1 MSNNENRKF
10 IRIFSKINVI
20 LQNRKKETSKIYF
33 KKPSLKSILLS
44 AACSLLIVDFIFR
57 LIKIFNVSE
66 VSVVENVGYL
76 ISLSVGLTAAF
87 VALVM
92 ILNEKI
98 FNFIKIISCPLI
110 IIGIFGTYFA
120 KNNLLL
126 CISASVLGL
135 GYGALFGCVVNL
147 FLYSFDMSER
157 LIFCL
162 ILIFLFF
169 SYSFYNN
176 IFSSEFIQMLIL
188 PFIICLF
195 TMIMFIFCKNYFV
208 IERKSEIIPVYSF
221 ALLISIIFIVFFNQ
235 AFIGTAELKIHQ
247 SGITEFKSFYSNT
260 YYIGFLLCCAL
271 CVPIFLYSKKSLM
284 VILILYFIAVFW
296 GHQLT
301 IFNEVF
307 DQEVVFWRQCADV
320 AYGFSTSMGYIIVL
334 MAAAKILDD
343 KATKFNLFYTIICF
357 VCFAFSSMFL
367 RKVLLQV
374 DIRIIAIVMMIV
386 NIVISLVL
394 IVMNLLGYLETRSN
408 KNSPIGEIDRNLP
421 KYNLINPNDVLTP
434 KEKIVF
440 DLLLEGLTLRQIAGE
455 LGMKYDSVNFHYK
468 NIYRKL
474 EVNSKIELII
484 RYGETSK
491 KLI

>member
-162 ILIFLFF
+162 SLIFLFF

-188 PFIICLF
+188 PVIFCLF
-195 TMIMFIFCKNYFV
+195 STIMFIFCKNYFV

-235 AFIGTAELKIHQ
+235 AFIGAAELKIHP

-284 VILILYFIAVFW
+284 VILILYFIAVFG

-394 IVMNLLGYLETRSN
+394 IVMNLLGYLEIRST
-408 KNSPIGEIDRNLP
+408 KNSSIGEIDRNLP

-440 DLLLEGLTLRQIAGE
+440 DLLLEGLTLRQIAGK

-468 NIYRKL
+468 NIYHKL

-484 RYGETSK
+484 RYRETSK

>member
-10 IRIFSKINVI
+10 FRIFSKINVI

-87 VALVM
+87 VVFVM

-284 VILILYFIAVFW
+284 VILILYFIAVFG

-394 IVMNLLGYLETRSN
+394 IVMNLLVYLVTRST